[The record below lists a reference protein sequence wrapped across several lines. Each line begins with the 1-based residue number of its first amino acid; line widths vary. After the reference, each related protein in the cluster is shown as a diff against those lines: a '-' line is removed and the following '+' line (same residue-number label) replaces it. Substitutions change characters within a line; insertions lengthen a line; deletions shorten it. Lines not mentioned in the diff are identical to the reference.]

1 MFNEYFNP
9 PPIAVSP
16 VQEAAAPRAEVLAD
30 SPVTTSIDQDA
41 PSITNAPQDYVNIPI
56 DVKRAFLI
64 GGASKDEVYIFYIE
78 GFVIRNIPS
87 HVYSSKRLFM
97 VLKQALRACL
107 HSTNS
112 VDIPMI
118 ENKKLDEDLQGKPV
132 DATLYCGLIGSLMY
146 LNPYSKAY
154 RHVTLRL
161 CRCRSQGVSRPLDV
175 VKLEALSS
183 LGDKLVSWL
192 VKRSKR
198 ASADIE

>member
-1 MFNEYFNP
+1 
-9 PPIAVSP
+9 
-16 VQEAAAPRAEVLAD
+16 
-30 SPVTTSIDQDA
+30 
-41 PSITNAPQDYVNIPI
+41 
-56 DVKRAFLI
+56 
-64 GGASKDEVYIFYIE
+64 
-78 GFVIRNIPS
+78 
-87 HVYSSKRLFM
+87 
-97 VLKQALRACL
+97 
-107 HSTNS
+107 
-112 VDIPMI
+112 MI

-146 LNPYSKAY
+146 LNPVDLSLTMLSVMCPYSKAY